1 MFILFFEY
9 TLYPLAMSTLNA
21 KILLFEDK
29 LDNISQIESMIKAS
43 GYEVIRALA
52 TPKEDLRMNIMVLQ
66 SNIIIGHDSLS
77 NTILAAAQKMKD
89 GISVIMLGTS
99 DESVLLPGS
108 GTGKMAYVK
117 APFTKDV
124 LKAVIDFIKG

>member
-1 MFILFFEY
+1 
-9 TLYPLAMSTLNA
+9 MSIFNT
-21 KILLFEDK
+21 KVLLFEDK
-29 LDNISQIESMIKAS
+29 LDNISQIESMIRAS

-52 TPKEDLRMNIMVLQ
+52 SPKEDLRMNIMILQ
-66 SNIIIGHDSLS
+66 SHIIIAHDSLS
-77 NTILAAAQKMKD
+77 NTMLSAAQKMKE
-89 GISVIMLGTS
+89 GISVIMIGTS

-108 GTGKMAYVK
+108 GMGKMAYVK

>member
-1 MFILFFEY
+1 
-9 TLYPLAMSTLNA
+9 MSTLTA

-29 LDNISQIESMIKAS
+29 LDNISQIESMIRAS

-52 TPKEDLRMNIMVLQ
+52 SPKEDLRMNIMVLQ
-66 SNIIIGHDSLS
+66 STIIIGHDSLS
-77 NTILAAAQKMKD
+77 STILAAARKMKE

-99 DESVLLPGS
+99 EESVMLPTG

-117 APFTKDV
+117 APFTKEV

>member
-1 MFILFFEY
+1 
-9 TLYPLAMSTLNA
+9 MSILNA

-29 LDNISQIESMIKAS
+29 LDNVSQIESMIKAS

-52 TPKEDLRMNIMVLQ
+52 SPKEDLKINIMVLQ

-77 NTILAAAQKMKD
+77 STMLSAAQKMKE

-99 DESVLLPGS
+99 DESVLLPS
-108 GTGKMAYVK
+108 MGTGKMAYVK
-117 APFTKDV
+117 APFSKDV

>member
-1 MFILFFEY
+1 MN
-9 TLYPLAMSTLNA
+9 ALNA

-29 LDNISQIESMIKAS
+29 LDNISQIESMIRAS

-52 TPKEDLRMNIMVLQ
+52 SPKEDLRMNIMILQ

-77 NTILAAAQKMKD
+77 NTILSTAQKMKE

-99 DESVLLPGS
+99 EESVLLPNIGK
-108 GTGKMAYVK
+108 GKMAYVK

>member
-1 MFILFFEY
+1 MSILN
-9 TLYPLAMSTLNA
+9 T

-29 LDNISQIESMIKAS
+29 LDNISQIENMIKAS

-52 TPKEDLRMNIMVLQ
+52 SPKEDLRLNIMVLQ

-77 NTILAAAQKMKD
+77 NTILLTAQKMKR
-89 GISVIMLGTS
+89 GISIIMLGTS
-99 DESVLLPGS
+99 EESVLLPDME
-108 GTGKMAYVK
+108 TGKMAYLK

-124 LKAVIDFIKG
+124 LKAVIDFVRG